1 MNKKILKKLSSL
13 YDDIYSPI
21 PYHQNKTK
29 MVSFV
34 IYKNKILCFG
44 VNSERTSPIQHYY
57 RVRTK
62 DANKDYIYDKLHA
75 EIDCIGKLPR
85 GFSDFKKA
93 ELVIVSKMKNGNFR
107 LAKPCPICRTMI
119 EQYEFKNIYYTTYE
133 NKFVK
138 EIDI

>member
-1 MNKKILKKLSSL
+1 MNKKILKKLCSL

-21 PYHQNKTK
+21 PYHQNRIK
-29 MVSFV
+29 MVSFI

-44 VNSERTSPIQHYY
+44 VNSERTSPRQHYY

-62 DANKDYIYDKLHA
+62 DIETDYIYDKLHS
-75 EIDCIGKLPR
+75 EIDCINHLPKD
-85 GFSDFKKA
+85 FKDFKKA
-93 ELVIVSKMKNGNFR
+93 ELAILSKKKDGSFR

-119 EQYEFKNIYYTTYE
+119 EKYGFKNIYYTTYD